1 MSLKACY
8 PQEELKGSCTFSRR
22 VKILPLMETIEH
34 AVISVR
40 TWMKKWT
47 DVLS

>member
-8 PQEELKGSCTFSRR
+8 PQVELNGSCTFSWR
-22 VKILPLMETIEH
+22 VKILPLMETTEP